1 MKVLVIGHTY
11 MLEVNRDKFYELA
24 EHSDVEIYL
33 VNPAKWKTDFY
44 TMSSELPRSDKLN
57 VITLNCMFTGHESY
71 YFYGIGLL
79 RLIKNIKPD
88 IIHVEQ
94 GSDAFSYF
102 EAIFLSKLFSRNSKR
117 LFFTWVNWDAKIRF
131 PLTFFERYN
140 LRNTDYAICGNSG
153 AAKILAKKGFKGRIK
168 VLPQI
173 GVDPKLFK
181 KNDVG
186 DLKKSLGIDCFCVG
200 YLGRFVREKGI
211 FLLLEACSKI
221 KGKLKVLMVGDG
233 PIKKEIIEE
242 EAKKLNII
250 SSLNIVPPQ
259 FNEDVVPYI
268 NCMDVLV
275 LPSYEID
282 TWKEQFG
289 HVLIEAMACE
299 VPVIGSSSAEIPNV
313 IGDAGLIF
321 EEKNVSDLKEK
332 IEIVMNNV
340 VLAKRIAMKGLMRV
354 KKKYTHKVIA
364 DETLQIYKE
373 LIS

>member
-11 MLEVNRDKFYELA
+11 MLEINRNKFYELA
-24 EHSDVEIYL
+24 KYPDVEIFL
-33 VNPAKWKTDFY
+33 VNPVRWKTDFY
-44 TMSSELPRSDKLN
+44 TMNSELPRSDGMN
-57 VITLNCMFTGHESY
+57 VIALNCMFAGHESY
-71 YFYGIGLL
+71 YFYGSGLL
-79 RLIKNIKPD
+79 NLIKNIKPD

-102 EAIFLSKLFSRNSKR
+102 ETIFLSKLFSRKSKR

-153 AAKILAKKGFKGRIK
+153 AAKILAKKGFKGGVK

-173 GVDPKLFK
+173 GVDTELFK

-186 DLKKSLGIDCFCVG
+186 SLKKSLGIDCFCIG

-221 KGKLKVLMVGDG
+221 KGKLKILMVGDG
-233 PIKKEIIEE
+233 PLKKEIIEE
-242 EAKKLNII
+242 EAKRLDIL
-250 SSLNIVPPQ
+250 SSLIIVPPQ
-259 FNEDVVPYI
+259 FNENVVPYI

-275 LPSYEID
+275 LPSYETE

-299 VPVIGSSSAEIPNV
+299 VPVICSSSTEIPNV
-313 IGDAGLIF
+313 IGNAGLIF
-321 EEKNVSDLKEK
+321 EEKNTVDLKDK
-332 IEIVMNNV
+332 IEMVMNDA
-340 VLAKRIAMKGLMRV
+340 VLAKSIAKNGLMRV
-354 KKKYTHKVIA
+354 SENYTHEMIA
-364 DETLQIYKE
+364 KKTLQIYKE
-373 LIS
+373 LLS